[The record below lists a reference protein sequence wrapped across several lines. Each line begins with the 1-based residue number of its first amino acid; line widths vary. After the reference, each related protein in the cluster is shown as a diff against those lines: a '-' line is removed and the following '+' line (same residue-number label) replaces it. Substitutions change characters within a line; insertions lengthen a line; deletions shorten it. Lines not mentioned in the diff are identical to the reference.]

1 MHQSIWHFR
10 FLLIISPKACAPK
23 LVKFCLPSVFWC
35 THFWYLWHPTL
46 GWGQN
51 ALAHPFPTTDW
62 RYPPRFVMIGQMFK
76 ESWPIYWKA
85 VLYTKI
91 DGHVFGMIFPIS
103 KRFLY
108 LSTVRLWTRFGV
120 DTVKIQTRCHI
131 RFSHL
136 CKLAKKTIMTDCVGP
151 RDTRSIGYYH
161 LGFNL

>member
-1 MHQSIWHFR
+1 MINRLRPHAPINMTLQISVNNFPQSMCTKIGEILSTICFLMYTFLVFVAPHFG
-10 FLLIISPKACAPK
+10 
-23 LVKFCLPSVFWC
+23 
-35 THFWYLWHPTL
+35 L
-46 GWGQN
+46 GSKCFG
-51 ALAHPFPTTDW
+51 T

-136 CKLAKKTIMTDCVGP
+136 CKLAKKNYHDRLCRSKKHTLNRLLPP
-151 RDTRSIGYYH
+151 R
-161 LGFNL
+161 F